1 MKKNDIY
8 FFEKQRFRQWW
19 AWLILIG
26 VNVLCIAGCILQ
38 IGLNRPFGDNPVSDA
53 GLIIIT
59 VVLFIVTVVLLS
71 CALQTYINEE
81 GVFVRFFPF
90 QFRYKFYNWNTI
102 RASYVR
108 KYSPVCEY
116 GGWGIRVGF
125 NATKA
130 YTMSGNIGLQLI
142 LHNGKKVLI
151 GTNHPDHL
159 KRVLVKLDKM
169 ERMKDG

>member
-19 AWLILIG
+19 VWLILIG
-26 VNVLCIAGCILQ
+26 VNVLCIIGCILQ
-38 IGLNRPFGDNPVSDA
+38 IGLKRPFGDNPVSDT

-59 VVLFIVTVVLLS
+59 VVLFMVTVVLLS

-81 GVFVRFFPF
+81 GVFVRYFPF

-108 KYSPVCEY
+108 KYSPVREY
-116 GGWGIRVGF
+116 GGWGVRVGF

-142 LHNGKKVLI
+142 LQNGKKVLI
-151 GTNHPDHL
+151 GTNRPDHL
-159 KRVLVKLDKM
+159 KRVLMKLDKM
-169 ERMKDG
+169 ERVKDG